1 MIEEVTR
8 KDTINKDTVHKMLKN
23 NKAYLKGLEAERREL
38 IQQLSDCQKQL
49 ADLELFA
56 DIQNE
61 ISISPHIDQAAVS
74 NGHTGDPVGKLVCI
88 RNTKYQS
95 VERAIRHIYANW
107 NGTRCGQKQP
117 FGSNIYITLHRRSCR
132 FITASCTSYGLHI
145 PVHTVRLHWKNGS
158 QMPRSVK
165 YSKTR

>member
-61 ISISPHIDQAAVS
+61 ISISPHFDQAAVS

-95 VERAIRHIYANW
+95 VDIKQGRACNKTYLC
-107 NGTRCGQKQP
+107 GTGTEPDAGRSSLLDQ
-117 FGSNIYITLHRRSCR
+117 IYI
-132 FITASCTSYGLHI
+132 
-145 PVHTVRLHWKNGS
+145 
-158 QMPRSVK
+158 
-165 YSKTR
+165 